1 MNRVTVRDD
10 GVELREPF
18 LVRPFEAGMTGWIV
32 VFGAML
38 AELVGGA
45 LTFSKFP
52 GAAVPVLV
60 IPAAVAIGF
69 GIVQW
74 WLVRRAYADPASWW
88 HLPAIVGA
96 LVIWYMWP
104 IAPGP
109 LDGST
114 GSAQQL
120 CNALPTDNTSN
131 CLSQAASALD
141 ASRLSWWLAFGLI
154 LASGLLARRSR
165 IAVWASLPIA
175 FAGCQLSSH
184 YLQALYL
191 HFAPVP

>member
-18 LVRPFEAGMTGWIV
+18 LVRPFEAGVTAWIV
-32 VFGAML
+32 VFGAIL

-45 LTFSKFP
+45 LTYSKFV
-52 GAAVPVLV
+52 GAAVPALV
-60 IPAAVAIGF
+60 TPAAVAVGF
-69 GIVQW
+69 GLAQW
-74 WLVRRAYADPASWW
+74 WLVWQARADPASWW
-88 HLPAIVGA
+88 HLAAIPAA
-96 LVIWYMWP
+96 LVIWFMWP

-120 CNALPTDNTSN
+120 CNALPTDNTAG
-131 CLSQAASALD
+131 CLSQAASALE
-141 ASRLSWWLAFGLI
+141 ASRLSYWLALGLI

-175 FAGCQLSSH
+175 FAGCQLAAH
-184 YLQALYL
+184 FLQALYL
-191 HFAPVP
+191 HFAAVP